1 MSIRVSPTGVLG
13 AGYVDQDVTSAS
25 SPVFA
30 VTNFTGSAAG
40 LDSDATTH
48 AASAGLDHSYIKD
61 NLVQVV
67 ITATGGSTG
76 ATAGALSV
84 QVNDL
89 GGNAVSRA
97 VTLRL
102 FIADTDLNGTADLA
116 GTCQFGAASVGTL
129 VAGSGTNSAIITTS
143 ATGSYVSVTSN
154 AADETCYFSAAT
166 ADGGTTLAANS
177 CVVTQCASDDATW
190 SI

>member
-1 MSIRVSPTGVLG
+1 MSIRISPTGVLA
-13 AGYVDQDVTSAS
+13 AGYVDQDVS
-25 SPVFA
+25 SGSTPVFA

-40 LDSDATTH
+40 LDSDSATH
-48 AASAGLDHSYIKD
+48 IASAGLDHSYVKD

-67 ITATGGSTG
+67 ITATGGAAA
-76 ATAGALSV
+76 ATAGALTV

-89 GGNAVSRA
+89 GGTAITRA

-129 VAGSGTNSAIITTS
+129 VTGSGTNSAIITTD
-143 ATGSYVSVTSN
+143 ATGTYTSVTSN

-177 CVVTQCASDDATW
+177 CAVTQCASDDATW
-190 SI
+190 S